1 MNFDVCLAQVSHGSG
16 AAWATGREIWGRP
29 MGPGGPGAPPGVQ
42 GGLRHIRSFPAAYP
56 PLKPRNLET

>member
-29 MGPGGPGAPPGVQ
+29 MGPGGPGARAGGP
-42 GGLRHIRSFPAAYP
+42 GGLAAYP
-56 PLKPRNLET
+56 QHSRSLSTLET